1 MVTSYNRKRRV
12 GIRKSKNKRLRY
24 RRLVS
29 IGEIT
34 KGIINELYSPIDATN
49 RFINLA
55 LQSIGENP
63 QGRQF
68 LLESKE
74 GIRKTSLLLKK
85 LNNYA
90 KKIEEEIRSIPDV
103 AGDARAEK
111 SRKKTEYI
119 NPKNPQAGV

>member
-1 MVTSYNRKRRV
+1 MVTLYKHKSSAGKRKAGHR
-12 GIRKSKNKRLRY
+12 GSQYKRLA
-24 RRLVS
+24 LM
-29 IGEIT
+29 GEINR
-34 KGIINELYSPIDATN
+34 GIINELYSPIDATN

-55 LQSIGENP
+55 LQTIGENP

-90 KKIEEEIRSIPDV
+90 KKIEEEIRRIPD
-103 AGDARAEK
+103 ASNDKDR
-111 SRKKTEYI
+111 T
-119 NPKNPQAGV
+119 

>member
-1 MVTSYNRKRRV
+1 M
-12 GIRKSKNKRLRY
+12 
-24 RRLVS
+24 
-29 IGEIT
+29 GEIS

-74 GIRKTSLLLKK
+74 GIRKTSLLLNK

-90 KKIEEEIRSIPDV
+90 KKMEEEIRKMPDTS
-103 AGDARAEK
+103 K
-111 SRKKTEYI
+111 
-119 NPKNPQAGV
+119 

>member
-1 MVTSYNRKRRV
+1 MITSNKHKRDTKVLKAKNRV
-12 GIRKSKNKRLRY
+12 AQYKRLA
-24 RRLVS
+24 S
-29 IGEIT
+29 MGEAT
-34 KGIINELYSPIDATN
+34 KGIINELYNPIDATN

-55 LQSIGENP
+55 LQTIGENP

-90 KKIEEEIRSIPDV
+90 KKIEEEIRRNI
-103 AGDARAEK
+103 
-111 SRKKTEYI
+111 
-119 NPKNPQAGV
+119 

>member
-1 MVTSYNRKRRV
+1 MVNLNKQKRKTRTHATQDRV
-12 GIRKSKNKRLRY
+12 VQC
-24 RRLVS
+24 RRLAS
-29 IGEIT
+29 MGAIN
-34 KGIINELYSPIDATN
+34 KGLINELYSPIDATN

-55 LQSIGENP
+55 LQAIGENP

-90 KKIEEEIRSIPDV
+90 KKIEEEIQNIPDLGEGAPV
-103 AGDARAEK
+103 
-111 SRKKTEYI
+111 RK
-119 NPKNPQAGV
+119 G

>member
-1 MVTSYNRKRRV
+1 MIILDNKKRKLGTRKAKNGVESYRKLA
-12 GIRKSKNKRLRY
+12 SM
-24 RRLVS
+24 
-29 IGEIT
+29 GEIT

-90 KKIEEEIRSIPDV
+90 KRIEEEIQKIPN
-103 AGDARAEK
+103 
-111 SRKKTEYI
+111 I
-119 NPKNPQAGV
+119 

>member
-1 MVTSYNRKRRV
+1 MVSSHRQKRKA
-12 GIRKSKNKRLRY
+12 GAEKSKNR
-24 RRLVS
+24 
-29 IGEIT
+29 IGSMQ
-34 KGIINELYSPIDATN
+34 KIINELYSPIDAVN

-74 GIRKTSLLLKK
+74 GIRKTSQLLKK

-90 KKIEEEIRSIPDV
+90 GQIEEEIRKMPDMSKRSRV
-103 AGDARAEK
+103 EK
-111 SRKKTEYI
+111 GQKK
-119 NPKNPQAGV
+119 AD

>member
-1 MVTSYNRKRRV
+1 MVSSHKHKRNA
-12 GIRKSKNKRLRY
+12 GAAKNKNR
-24 RRLVS
+24 
-29 IGEIT
+29 IGSMQ
-34 KGIINELYSPIDATN
+34 KIINELYSPIDAVN

-74 GIRKTSLLLKK
+74 GIRKTSQLLKK

-90 KKIEEEIRSIPDV
+90 GQMEEEIRKMPDMRKIRRV
-103 AGDARAEK
+103 EK
-111 SRKKTEYI
+111 SQKKAE
-119 NPKNPQAGV
+119 

>member
-1 MVTSYNRKRRV
+1 MINSSNNQKNRLKKNGAGKRPAKY
-12 GIRKSKNKRLRY
+12 RK
-24 RRLVS
+24 LVS
-29 IGEIT
+29 MGEAT
-34 KGIINELYSPIDATN
+34 KGVINELYNPIDATN

-85 LNNYA
+85 LNNYT
-90 KKIEEEIRSIPDV
+90 KKVESEIRKNMLDERGRP
-103 AGDARAEK
+103 
-111 SRKKTEYI
+111 
-119 NPKNPQAGV
+119 NP

>member
-1 MVTSYNRKRRV
+1 MVTL
-12 GIRKSKNKRLRY
+12 NKRKNSTRTSKARAQESQRKKLA
-24 RRLVS
+24 LM
-29 IGEIT
+29 GEIT

-74 GIRKTSLLLKK
+74 GIRKTSLILKK

-90 KKIEEEIRSIPDV
+90 RKVEEEIRNLPDE
-103 AGDARAEK
+103 DK
-111 SRKKTEYI
+111 
-119 NPKNPQAGV
+119 

>member
-1 MVTSYNRKRRV
+1 MITSSTQTRRP
-12 GIRKSKNKRLRY
+12 KSADSKNRARRY
-24 RRLVS
+24 KKLTS
-29 IGEIT
+29 MGEVT
-34 KGIINELYSPIDATN
+34 KGIINDLSSPIDATN

-55 LQSIGENP
+55 LQTIGENP

-90 KKIEEEIRSIPDV
+90 KKIEVEIRNM
-103 AGDARAEK
+103 ADARK
-111 SRKKTEYI
+111 
-119 NPKNPQAGV
+119 

>member
-1 MVTSYNRKRRV
+1 MITLDKQDKGVRTRK
-12 GIRKSKNKRLRY
+12 IRGRATKYKKLATM
-24 RRLVS
+24 
-29 IGEIT
+29 GEIS

-74 GIRKTSLLLKK
+74 GIRKTSLLLNK

-90 KKIEEEIRSIPDV
+90 KKMEEEIRKMPDTS
-103 AGDARAEK
+103 K
-111 SRKKTEYI
+111 
-119 NPKNPQAGV
+119 

>member
-1 MVTSYNRKRRV
+1 MISSNNNKHKRNGNNGRARKT
-12 GIRKSKNKRLRY
+12 GNGAGRY
-24 RRLVS
+24 KKLVS
-29 IGEIT
+29 MGKVT
-34 KGIINELYSPIDATN
+34 KGILNELYSPIDASN

-74 GIRKTSLLLKK
+74 GIRKTSFLLKR

-90 KKIEEEIRSIPDV
+90 KKIEVEIRNMTD
-103 AGDARAEK
+103 DK
-111 SRKKTEYI
+111 
-119 NPKNPQAGV
+119 

>member
-1 MVTSYNRKRRV
+1 MVPLDNKKRGARTRKAKNRVESYRKLA
-12 GIRKSKNKRLRY
+12 SM
-24 RRLVS
+24 
-29 IGEIT
+29 GEIT

-90 KKIEEEIRSIPDV
+90 KRIEEEIQKMPNI
-103 AGDARAEK
+103 
-111 SRKKTEYI
+111 
-119 NPKNPQAGV
+119 

>member
-1 MVTSYNRKRRV
+1 MVTLDNKKRRQ
-12 GIRKSKNKRLRY
+12 GTRKAKNAVEKY
-24 RRLVS
+24 RRLAS
-29 IGEIT
+29 MGEIT

-90 KKIEEEIRSIPDV
+90 KKIEEEIRRMPN
-103 AGDARAEK
+103 
-111 SRKKTEYI
+111 T
-119 NPKNPQAGV
+119 